1 MQNFPTLHSVC
12 TGVKMANASPMLD
25 TLGGYFDR
33 KLEYPESD
41 DTCFMNYEFLRLKS
55 FSNWPRDN
63 PVFTLRL
70 AAAGLYYVGNGQIVK
85 CFQCDFVKERW
96 QKGEVPFEAHKRFN
110 PRCPFI
116 DGTCRTNVPVPIPDN
131 NLSSSFDRIKSLFE
145 STHIVQ
151 RTGSSTSLPEG
162 SRSPLSSPPGD
173 FSRSRSL
180 EPPNDSVRE
189 NKSPSVIR
197 SSERFPGR
205 IPSLPEVR
213 TNVTDNEQRGASHSP
228 TSNSSFQS
236 RRKLDQRSQSVESS
250 FATSKKEVASATSGN
265 PRNPTDSRRMSNPGS
280 SGSGMA
286 PVPGPSGTGRNI
298 RPESVSTAGNSN
310 PRSFGLERVSNPGIV
325 GTSQTERAVLERDPG
340 VLRFERNRLETYR
353 GWPSTSPVNSRDLAK
368 SGFYYV
374 GSEDRVQC
382 IFCRG
387 ILKGWDPGDVV
398 HIEHRNKFPRCPF
411 ILGMDVGNIPYA
423 PNQSSQVTTNT
434 INQNSRF
441 SQHAPSQMEAL
452 GINTDRPKHPHHAIE
467 SARLASFRNW
477 PTYKH
482 QTPELLSKAGFFY
495 ANFGDNVK
503 CFYCDGG
510 LKNWEPG
517 DNPWEEH
524 ARWFPKCPFVR
535 SVKGEAYIQSVQDRF
550 NTGTQQSIVNRG
562 RKRPSGQRFPIEERE
577 IKARMELPM
586 VRAVLDTGMNRNV
599 VMQAIRN
606 RMEDIGDDFPNAEAL
621 MNAALEIIDDPEQFS
636 AVKARRSGSQSP
648 SSEPRETPVEATCE
662 EASSSNE
669 ERLNSGKSDDP
680 DLSEEIRTLKDQ
692 KTCKICLDAEVG
704 MVFLPCGHLCACV
717 TCAPAVQH
725 CPICRCDI
733 RGTVRTYMS

>member
-1 MQNFPTLHSVC
+1 
-12 TGVKMANASPMLD
+12 MANDFPMLD
-25 TLGGYFDR
+25 TLGQYFER
-33 KLEYPESD
+33 KLDYPDSD
-41 DTCFMNYEFLRLKS
+41 NSCFMNYEFLRLNS
-55 FSNWPRDN
+55 FANWPRDH
-63 PVFTLRL
+63 PVSGIRL
-70 AAAGLYYVGNGQIVK
+70 AAAGLYYVGNGQTVK
-85 CFQCDFVKERW
+85 CFQCDFVKELW
-96 QKGEVPFEAHKRFN
+96 QKGDLPFDTHKRFN
-110 PRCPFI
+110 SRCPFI
-116 DGTCRTNVPVPIPDN
+116 DGSCRTNVPVPSVDKTLPSHFN
-131 NLSSSFDRIKSLFE
+131 RIKHLLE
-145 STHIVQ
+145 ATHIVQ
-151 RTGSSTSLPEG
+151 RTASSKSLPEG
-162 SRSPLSSPPGD
+162 SHSPLASPSET

-180 EPPNDSVRE
+180 EPPNDSIRQ
-189 NKSPSVIR
+189 NNGLSISR

-205 IPSLPEVR
+205 IPSVPEAD
-213 TNVTDNEQRGASHSP
+213 TWLTGASGSP
-228 TSNSSFQS
+228 HPFH

-250 FATSKKEVASATSGN
+250 FAKPKETVSTTSG
-265 PRNPTDSRRMSNPGS
+265 PRNQASSRRMSNPGS
-280 SGSGMA
+280 SGSGLI
-286 PVPGPSGTGRNI
+286 PGPSGSGPIPGPSGTGRDTTS
-298 RPESVSTAGNSN
+298 ESGSASSSNS
-310 PRSFGLERVSNPGIV
+310 RISESDRVSNPGAS
-325 GTSQTERAVLERDPG
+325 GSSQMDPG
-340 VLRFERNRLETYR
+340 VLRYERNRLETYR
-353 GWPSTSPVNSRDLAK
+353 KWPATSPVNSRDLAR
-368 SGFYYV
+368 SGFYYT

-382 IFCRG
+382 IYCRG

-411 ILGMDVGNIPYA
+411 ILGMDVGNIPYT
-423 PNQSSQVTTNT
+423 PNQSSTAVSNT

-441 SQHAPSQMEAL
+441 SQQAPSQMEAL
-452 GINTDRPKHPHHAIE
+452 GINTDRPKFPHYAIE
-467 SARLASFRNW
+467 SSRLASFRNW

-535 SVKGEAYIQSVQDRF
+535 SVKGEVFIQSVQDRF
-550 NTGTQQSIVNRG
+550 NTGSQKSIVNRG
-562 RKRPSGQRFPIEERE
+562 RKRSSGQRFPIEERE

-586 VRAVLDTGMNRNV
+586 VRAVLDTGTDRNV

-636 AVKARRSGSQSP
+636 AVKARRSDSRSP
-648 SSEPRETPVEATCE
+648 SSDPTDRPVAGEEP
-662 EASSSNE
+662 SSSTE

-692 KTCKICLDAEVG
+692 KTCKICLDEEVG

-717 TCAPAVQH
+717 TCAPAVHQ

>member
-1 MQNFPTLHSVC
+1 
-12 TGVKMANASPMLD
+12 MADDSQLSD

-41 DTCFMNYEFLRLKS
+41 STCFMNYELIRLKS
-55 FSNWPRDN
+55 FENWPKDN
-63 PVFTLRL
+63 KVFAIHL
-70 AAAGLYYVGNGQIVK
+70 AAAGLYYIGSGQTVK
-85 CFQCDFVKERW
+85 CFQCDFIKEHW
-96 QKGEVPFEAHKRFN
+96 QKGEIPFDAHKRFN

-116 DGTCRTNVPVPIPDN
+116 DSSCRTNIPVPLTNRKLPDKFN
-131 NLSSSFDRIKSLFE
+131 KIKSLLE
-145 STHIVQ
+145 STHTEQ
-151 RTGSSTSLPEG
+151 TSMSATSLPEV
-162 SRSPLSSPPGD
+162 SRSPISSQFGE

-180 EPPNDSVRE
+180 EPPNDSIRV
-189 NKSPSVIR
+189 NQSPSINR
-197 SSERFPGR
+197 SLERFPQR

-213 TNVTDNEQRGASHSP
+213 ANVTDDEQRGASHIPS
-228 TSNSSFQS
+228 SNSSFSS
-236 RRKLDQRSQSVESS
+236 RRMLNQRSQSVESS
-250 FATSKKEVASATSGN
+250 FAGPASTTSRSTVR
-265 PRNPTDSRRMSNPGS
+265 PRDVQEIRTMSNPGTLGS
-280 SGSGMA
+280 SGSGSSSRM
-286 PVPGPSGTGRNI
+286 
-298 RPESVSTAGNSN
+298 SVSGSSGRVSQSESASSG
-310 PRSFGLERVSNPGIV
+310 RVSNSRTSGSWRV
-325 GTSQTERAVLERDPG
+325 SHLGTAGPLQSDNSVFQRAVLEKDPG

-353 GWPSTSPVNSRDLAK
+353 TWPPNSPVNPRDLAK
-368 SGFYYV
+368 SGFYYT
-374 GSEDRVQC
+374 GSDDRVQC
-382 IFCRG
+382 IYCRG

-411 ILGMDVGNIPYA
+411 ILGMNVDNIPYT
-423 PNQSSQVTTNT
+423 PNQTSSGTTNA

-441 SQHAPSQMEAL
+441 SQQAPSQMEAL
-452 GINTDRPKHPHHAIE
+452 GINTDRPKHPHYAIE
-467 SARLASFRNW
+467 SARLSSFRTW

-535 SVKGEAYIQSVQDRF
+535 NVKGEDYIQSVQNRF
-550 NTGTQQSIVNRG
+550 NTGAQQNIVNRG
-562 RKRPSGQRFPIEERE
+562 RKRHSGQRFPIEERE

-586 VRAVLDTGMNRNV
+586 VRAVLDTGMDRNV

-606 RMEDIGDDFPNAEAL
+606 RMEDIGDDFPNAETL

-636 AVKARRSGSQSP
+636 VVKSRRSGSVSP
-648 SSEPRETPVEATCE
+648 SNDRSETVAEAASE
-662 EASSSNE
+662 DPSSSNGE
-669 ERLNSGKSDDP
+669 KFNSGKSDDQ

-692 KTCKICLDAEVG
+692 KTCKICLDKEVG

-725 CPICRCDI
+725 CPICRCEI

>member
-1 MQNFPTLHSVC
+1 MC
-12 TGVKMANASPMLD
+12 TGVKMLND
-25 TLGGYFDR
+25 TPLSDSLGGYFER
-33 KLEYPESD
+33 KLDYPQSD
-41 DTCFMNYEFLRLKS
+41 NTCFMNFEFLRLDS
-55 FSNWPRDN
+55 FQNWPRDN
-63 PVFTLRL
+63 QVFAIRF
-70 AAAGLYYVGNGQIVK
+70 AAAGLYHVGSGQTVK
-85 CFQCDFVKERW
+85 CFQCDFVKEHW
-96 QKGEVPFEAHKRFN
+96 QKGEIPFDEHKKFN
-110 PRCPFI
+110 PRCPFL
-116 DGTCRTNVPVPIPDN
+116 DGSCTTNIPIPIFNRALPDRFDKIRH
-131 NLSSSFDRIKSLFE
+131 LLDSSQP
-145 STHIVQ
+145 VA

-162 SRSPLSSPPGD
+162 SRSPLSPNGGD
-173 FSRSRSL
+173 FNRSRSL
-180 EPPNDSVRE
+180 EPPNDSTRVR
-189 NKSPSVIR
+189 KSPSI
-197 SSERFPGR
+197 SHSPERFPQR
-205 IPSLPEVR
+205 IPSSPEIR
-213 TNVTDNEQRGASHSP
+213 ANMTDSEQGAASQIPSSS
-228 TSNSSFQS
+228 TSFAN

-250 FATSKKEVASATSGN
+250 FAGPKTEAASATLGHPER
-265 PRNPTDSRRMSNPGS
+265 PRDTTDLRRMSNPGTRGSPGSGRNSHPES
-280 SGSGMA
+280 SGSA
-286 PVPGPSGTGRNI
+286 R
-298 RPESVSTAGNSN
+298 VSNS
-310 PRSFGLERVSNPGIV
+310 RSSGLERVSNPGIA
-325 GTSQTERAVLERDPG
+325 GPSQPDTSVSQRAVLERDPG

-353 GWPSTSPVNSRDLAK
+353 TWPSSSPVTTRDLAR

-382 IFCRG
+382 IYCRG

-411 ILGMDVGNIPYA
+411 ILGMDVGNIPYS
-423 PNQSSQVTTNT
+423 PNQTSRGVNNT

-441 SQHAPSQMEAL
+441 SQQAPSQMEAL
-452 GINTDRPKHPHHAIE
+452 GINTDRPKHPTYAIE
-467 SARLASFRNW
+467 ASRLSSFRNW

-482 QTPELLSKAGFFY
+482 QTPEFLSKAGFFY

-550 NTGTQQSIVNRG
+550 NSGTQQSIVNRG
-562 RKRPSGQRFPIEERE
+562 RKRRAGQRFPIEERE

-621 MNAALEIIDDPEQFS
+621 MNAALEINDDPDQFT
-636 AVKARRSGSQSP
+636 AVTSRRSGSSSPCNESVETPTEAASKDP
-648 SSEPRETPVEATCE
+648 SSSKDESI
-662 EASSSNE
+662 SSE
-669 ERLNSGKSDDP
+669 KSEDP

-692 KTCKICLDAEVG
+692 KTCKICLDEEVG